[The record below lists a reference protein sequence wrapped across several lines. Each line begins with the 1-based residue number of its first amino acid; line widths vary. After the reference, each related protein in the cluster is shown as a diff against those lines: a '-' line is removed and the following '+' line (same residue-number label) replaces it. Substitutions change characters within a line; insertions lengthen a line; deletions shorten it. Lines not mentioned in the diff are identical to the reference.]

1 MIHQRSPFRM
11 SAEIR
16 SVIAHR
22 ARSLSYRVCRH
33 LLGLPPSWVGF
44 FDPPHRPAGYHSIP
58 LSSPLVPTATLNAI
72 SRRARDIATADAEI
86 RNQIPDNCSG
96 SLSCPCNDC
105 GTVRNDLMGAL
116 KNLATSSPPLSIGPP
131 PLPQSTLPP
140 RFPSGR
146 LNACSPAPGIQETI
160 AEREQMALRP
170 PIDPSRSLDL
180 PLLHSP
186 NTTLEDDGSDDASGA
201 IAHILRGRCP
211 NVASAHDSE

>member
-116 KNLATSSPPLSIGPP
+116 KNLA
-131 PLPQSTLPP
+131 PLPPHCL
-140 RFPSGR
+140 SGR
-146 LNACSPAPGIQETI
+146 
-160 AEREQMALRP
+160 R
-170 PIDPSRSLDL
+170 
-180 PLLHSP
+180 
-186 NTTLEDDGSDDASGA
+186 
-201 IAHILRGRCP
+201 RCP
-211 NVASAHDSE
+211 SQRCRRASLLDG